1 MTDFVPLLLALPRED
16 DLLLLWR
23 SCVPQLYS
31 ERIFPLHFVGQCA
44 CGEGEQRDAAQ
55 GCRACHSS
63 PSPVPLAVVLSL
75 RESCPLSLLFS
86 SSALHSNSSQH
97 SCVTPHAHLMLPY
110 LRGWDST
117 GCHRSYLQ
125 LKGCTQQVNAQV
137 WLQSLGKS
145 EAEDMCYIMQ
155 PRTSCFEALWEP
167 VL

>member
-75 RESCPLSLLFS
+75 RESCPLSLLFLKLCTAQQQQPALLCDTTCS
-86 SSALHSNSSQH
+86 PNAALPEGLGQHRLSQELSATEGVHSAGECTGLAAEPWKKRGRGHVLH
-97 SCVTPHAHLMLPY
+97 HA
-110 LRGWDST
+110 T
-117 GCHRSYLQ
+117 KNQ
-125 LKGCTQQVNAQV
+125 L
-137 WLQSLGKS
+137 L
-145 EAEDMCYIMQ
+145 
-155 PRTSCFEALWEP
+155 
-167 VL
+167 